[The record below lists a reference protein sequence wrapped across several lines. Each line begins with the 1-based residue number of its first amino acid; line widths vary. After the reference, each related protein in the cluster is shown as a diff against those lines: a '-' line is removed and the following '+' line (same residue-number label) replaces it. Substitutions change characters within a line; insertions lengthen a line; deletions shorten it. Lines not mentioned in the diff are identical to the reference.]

1 MRAESSLMWDR
12 VSIPSA
18 LESIILLDLA
28 ELVCHSCDLNHSIPV
43 LLRLN
48 LDWNPRNKFWREK

>member
-1 MRAESSLMWDR
+1 MWDR